1 MRKNSLNTLAL
12 VLIGVFVTM
21 FGYAQTNK
29 DASREELKTKA
40 ASIPDKVQTVA
51 GELQFFD
58 GVPIGNTSELVY
70 DYLDRARGV
79 DVYLDNIGPVSIYS
93 LQVALNEQ
101 GAEGANKVAI
111 WEQLMDSRTPV
122 ITSNTSTMYAYTWTD
137 LAKDGPTV
145 IQIPPGMLGFLDD
158 AWQRYVGDMGVTGPD
173 KGKGGKYLVIP
184 PGYTGD
190 IPEGYFLLKP
200 PTNRNFLFLRGS
212 IKNGLEAAVDNF
224 KKGLK
229 IYPLKDKENP
239 ASTELVN
246 MSGRSFQTIFPNTL
260 DYFEMLNAIVQ
271 GEPTDAIDSEIRG
284 ELAAIGIENG
294 KPFSP
299 DARMKKLL
307 TEAATLGNAA
317 GRAITYAPR
326 IPGVEIYPGT
336 DLNWVMAYADK
347 NTSFEADGI
356 MDLDARV
363 FFYFNAGGVTP
374 AMAVTHAGAGSDYGL
389 ATLDN
394 NNKPFD
400 GSKTY
405 KLHLPPNVP
414 VNDFWAVT
422 LYDTQ
427 TRCQL
432 QTSQL
437 FPTVGSLDKTIEKNA
452 DGSYDLYFAPKAPK
466 GKEGNW
472 LQTVPGKSWFCILRM
487 YGPLE
492 PWIDK
497 TWRPR
502 EIELV
507 K

>member
-1 MRKNSLNTLAL
+1 MKTKSINLLTAS
-12 VLIGVFVTM
+12 LIGALAVTTAH
-21 FGYAQTNK
+21 AQTSTVSAQEKQNII
-29 DASREELKTKA
+29 D

-51 GELQFFD
+51 GELTFFD
-58 GVPIGNTSELVY
+58 GVPTGKTSDLVY

-93 LQVALNEQ
+93 LQIAVAKQ
-101 GAEGANKVAI
+101 GADAPNKIAL
-111 WEQLMDSRTPV
+111 WADLMDSKTPV
-122 ITSNTSTMYAYTWTD
+122 ITSNTSTMYAYFWTD
-137 LAKDGPTV
+137 LAKYGPTV
-145 IQIPPGMLGFLDD
+145 IEIPPGMLGFLDD
-158 AWQRYVGDMGVTGPD
+158 AWQRYVGDMGVIGPD

-184 PGYTGD
+184 PGYKGE
-190 IPEGYFLLKP
+190 IPEGYFVLKP
-200 PTNRNFLFLRGS
+200 PTNRNFIFLRGS
-212 IKNGLEAAVDNF
+212 IKDGLTAAVDNF
-224 KKGLK
+224 KQRLK
-229 IYPLKDKENP
+229 VYPLKDVANP
-239 ASTELVN
+239 APTELVN
-246 MSGRSFQTIFPNTL
+246 MSGRSFSTIFPNTL
-260 DYFEMLNAIVQ
+260 EYFEMLNAIVQ
-271 GEPTDAIDSEIRG
+271 GEPNDAISPEIRG
-284 ELAAIGIENG
+284 ELHAIGIVNG
-294 KPFSP
+294 KPFDP
-299 DARMKKLL
+299 DTRMKKIL

-317 GRAITYAPR
+317 GRAITYVPR
-326 IPGVEIYPGT
+326 VSGVEIYPGS
-336 DLNWVMAYADK
+336 DLNWAMAYANK
-347 NTSFEADGI
+347 NTSFEANGI

-374 AMAVTHAGAGSDYGL
+374 AMAVTHPGAGSDYALGM
-389 ATLDN
+389 LDN

-400 GSKTY
+400 GTKTY

-437 FPTVGSLDKTIEKNA
+437 FPTVGSQSKGFVKNA

-466 GKEGNW
+466 GKENNW
-472 LQTVPGKSWFCILRM
+472 LQTNSGKSWFCILRM

-497 TWRPR
+497 TWRPS

>member
-1 MRKNSLNTLAL
+1 MRKLKRNTIALAL
-12 VLIGVFVTM
+12 IGLCATM
-21 FGYAQTNK
+21 SVYAQTDENLSK
-29 DASREELKTKA
+29 EELKTKA

-51 GELQFFD
+51 GELTFFD
-58 GVPIGNTSELVY
+58 GVPTGNTSELVY

-101 GAEGANKVAI
+101 GANGANKVAI

-158 AWQRYVGDMGVTGPD
+158 AWQRYVGNMGVTGPD

-190 IPEGYFLLKP
+190 IPDGYFLLKP

-224 KKGLK
+224 EKGLK

-239 ASTELVN
+239 APTELVN
-246 MSGRSFQTIFPNTL
+246 MSGRSFQTIFPNTFE
-260 DYFEMLNAIVQ
+260 YFEMLNTIVQ

-284 ELAAIGIENG
+284 ELASIGIVKG
-294 KPFSP
+294 KPFNP
-299 DARMKKLL
+299 DERMTKLL

-317 GRAITYAPR
+317 GRVITYAPR
-326 IPGVEIYPGT
+326 VPGVEIYPGT

-347 NTSFEADGI
+347 NTSFETDGI

-374 AMAVTHAGAGSDYGL
+374 AMAVTRAGAGSDYALGV
-389 ATLDN
+389 LDN

-405 KLHLPPNVP
+405 KLHLPPDVP

-427 TRCQL
+427 TRGQL
-432 QTSQL
+432 QTGQL

-472 LQTVPGKSWFCILRM
+472 LQTVPGKSWFSILRM

-497 TWRPR
+497 TWRPG

>member
-497 TWRPR
+497 TWRPG